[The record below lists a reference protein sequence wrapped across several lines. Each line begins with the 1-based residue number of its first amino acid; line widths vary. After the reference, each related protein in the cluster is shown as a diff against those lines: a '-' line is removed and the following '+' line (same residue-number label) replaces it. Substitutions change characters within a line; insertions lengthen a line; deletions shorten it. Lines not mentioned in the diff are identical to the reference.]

1 MKKILMTIV
10 IVMSVWVLLDVF
22 IVYDMCNTKIR
33 DYKMDT
39 FGDAIFF
46 GSGEEYYFWED
57 EFIIKEVC
65 KPMVVIKDFIELK

>member
-1 MKKILMTIV
+1 MGLVYLILLGVRNEKILMTIV

-39 FGDAIFF
+39 FGDAIFLGVVKNIIF
-46 GSGEEYYFWED
+46 GKMS
-57 EFIIKEVC
+57 
-65 KPMVVIKDFIELK
+65 LL